1 MPTAAAN
8 AKRASV
14 HYHFFTTDTF
24 RAANIPIL
32 GLRLE
37 LLPRSR
43 RREAVELLAEAF
55 WGNRKH
61 FRMILRRLAPFE
73 ECQAIALVDDTLG
86 LIAIAVVEALHSTK
100 PHGDYKILYVHA
112 FVVRADLRK
121 RPGLKLGEKNFGVI
135 SNEFRSRFIAALLE
149 LAAFHSFHSMI
160 FTATLGERA
169 SVPFWIANKAAHFNE
184 KKSVS
189 IVLQNSYN
197 FAAGFKPLG
206 VLDQSPLPFLHRLFP
221 CRNQSPIFAGDDST
235 PPMGYSVRHTLRAKN
250 WTELCARF
258 LRIFR
263 ASTIPEIRAIR
274 DKFPIHHFKA
284 ETRIEDVMKS
294 VVEAR
299 VDSRGRTRAA
309 AAKQRAS
316 EGISQ
321 IDPRRPVSREPGPND
336 EVRPERPHGVFV
348 YVVDGRRARLLTELQ
363 MREHLSIV
371 HDLLLYR
378 VPRIV
383 ARLQE
388 IGFEVEKTIT
398 GEDCYVGPDGIA
410 YPSVVEAAAAVGAP
424 QTVAGLFIVLAH
436 YTLVPRTNELELL
449 PPREQQQIR
458 KTIRSAIVRA
468 SAGQTNTQS
477 LLCLTDSQRR
487 PRRFR
492 VYPNPNVGI
501 ICGKPPEGGKG
512 EFYACSAYLIETYSN
527 DGHRGL
533 CSNGAH
539 VSCLNY
545 YMRFNLIPGVR
556 PVGAMFCSVLCQVRG
571 VALKLRIVHHPDDP
585 DILFVPQIEFPG
597 ALPAAML
604 LSTQITRPMR
614 LADRRDLRTRL
625 RSLGLSCDGIDA
637 LETPWSDY
645 ESKRHASHLLDAAS
659 LTWSAVSNEH
669 ADHIPAGLPPL
680 PPPSL
685 LPPPP
690 AFEEHLEMLLD
701 NDEPMPLPQEAQV
714 PPVDGTA
721 VVAAMSDD
729 AEAEAAEHQQ
739 QHTGDVAAQHQ
750 KESPNKAG
758 TSVLLETRSE
768 SIGQEMDPFLP
779 DQAEDVVAN
788 TRQRTPRHEPANL
801 ELDVSVAA
809 AESLDAQHTPDQLTA
824 YPELAERNHGVESV
838 DEVQAARA
846 REDRRIANE
855 PPMGYERPRAAMA
868 DVEDFPAEFVDQ
880 EDDDEEDNDDDK
892 DSDTAKDEDAPRGDD
907 DRDDEEYVE
916 EKEIEEEEEEEE
928 EGRRDIRGGRVG
940 RRAAG
945 LRAPQI
951 RWTPDEHERFVAAVK
966 KYDAK
971 NWKLVA
977 REVGN
982 RTDLQCKNHYY
993 RTYEAEYV
1001 AQRESIQNAIR
1012 EEERK
1017 ARWLAFDKPYLECD
1031 AWNHVYDLEGGT
1043 WELPSTVDPDVPIH
1057 QLSLE
1062 DHEAS
1067 LDAYFA
1073 FEAQELTR
1081 DQSEEETMVGYVRD
1095 RVIGRRREFDMYET
1109 YFGAQQA
1116 FEDAVVE
1123 AVLAMHRLRRP
1134 DGSYARLPAEAFD
1147 FDDDFEPTRGDQEE
1161 EDHSSTPSP
1170 EPVDKVIRINQTTG
1184 EVLTSTE
1191 IRERIAVREQHEREL
1206 SSSSSMVTD
1215 EQQLSPKTLEDLV
1228 PNQLVVW
1235 RRWVDTE
1242 HLRKK
1247 PSREIGQSPARR
1259 NKV

>member
-1 MPTAAAN
+1 MPADPG
-8 AKRASV
+8 AKRV
-14 HYHFFTTDTF
+14 HYHFFTDDTF

-55 WGNRKH
+55 WGNRPH
-61 FRMILRRLAPFE
+61 FRMVLRRLKPFE

-86 LIAIAVVEALHSTK
+86 LIAIAVVEAMHSTK
-100 PHGDYKILYVHA
+100 PRGNYKILYVHA
-112 FVVRADLRK
+112 FVARVDLRK
-121 RPGLKLGEKNFGVI
+121 RPGLKLGT
-135 SNEFRSRFIAALLE
+135 RFIAALLE
-149 LAAFHSFHSMI
+149 LAAFHSFHSVI

-169 SVPFWIANKAAHFNE
+169 SVPFWIANKAAHFSD
-184 KKSVS
+184 KKFVS
-189 IVLQNSYN
+189 IVLQNSYK
-197 FAAGFKPLG
+197 FATG
-206 VLDQSPLPFLHRLFP
+206 
-221 CRNQSPIFAGDDST
+221 NQSPIFAADDST
-235 PPMGYSVRHTLRAKN
+235 PPMGYSIRHALRAQN
-250 WTELCARF
+250 WTDLCARL
-258 LRIFR
+258 LRIFQ
-263 ASTIPEIRAIR
+263 ASTMPEIRVLR

-316 EGISQ
+316 EGVSQ
-321 IDPRRPVSREPGPND
+321 TDPRRPVSREPGPND

-348 YVVDGRRARLLTELQ
+348 YVVDGRRARLLSELQ
-363 MREHLSIV
+363 ML
-371 HDLLLYR
+371 
-378 VPRIV
+378 

-388 IGFEVEKTIT
+388 MGFVVEKTIT
-398 GEDCYVGPDGIA
+398 GDVCYVGPDGIA

-436 YTLVPRTNELELL
+436 YTLVPRANELELL
-449 PPREQQQIR
+449 PLAREQQQIR
-458 KTIRSAIVRA
+458 STIRSAIVRA
-468 SAGQTNTQS
+468 SAGQTNTTS
-477 LLCLTDSQRR
+477 LSCLTDSQRR
-487 PRRFR
+487 PCRFR
-492 VYPNPNVGI
+492 DSAHRPNLGI

-512 EFYACSAYLIETYSN
+512 EFYACSAYLIDTYSN
-527 DGHRGL
+527 NGRRGL

-539 VSCLNY
+539 ISCLNY

-625 RSLGLSCDGIDA
+625 QSLGVSCDGIDA

-669 ADHIPAGLPPL
+669 NDRIPAGLPPL

-701 NDEPMPLPQEAQV
+701 NDEPTPLPEEADV
-714 PPVDGTA
+714 PPVDGA
-721 VVAAMSDD
+721 VVVAAMSDD
-729 AEAEAAEHQQ
+729 DEAAEQ
-739 QHTGDVAAQHQ
+739 QHTRDVAAQNHQ
-750 KESPNKAG
+750 ESNAYEPVA
-758 TSVLLETRSE
+758 LDARSE
-768 SIGQEMDPFLP
+768 SIGREMDPFLP
-779 DQAEDVVAN
+779 DRGDDAIAN
-788 TRQRTPRHEPANL
+788 TRQQTPRPVPATL
-801 ELDVSVAA
+801 ELDVSTAA

-855 PPMGYERPRAAMA
+855 PPMGHERPRAAMA

-892 DSDTAKDEDAPRGDD
+892 DSDATKDEDVPRGED

-928 EGRRDIRGGRVG
+928 RRDIRGGRVG

-945 LRAPQI
+945 LRAP
-951 RWTPDEHERFVAAVK
+951 RRAWTPDEHERFVAAVK
-966 KYDAK
+966 KHDAK
-971 NWKLVA
+971 NWKFVA
-977 REVGN
+977 REVGT
-982 RTDLQCKNHYY
+982 RTWQQCCMRYNNTFK
-993 RTYEAEYV
+993 AEYV

-1134 DGSYARLPAEAFD
+1134 DGSYARLPAELLI
-1147 FDDDFEPTRGDQEE
+1147 
-1161 EDHSSTPSP
+1161 STTISNQR
-1170 EPVDKVIRINQTTG
+1170 VVIRINQTTG

-1215 EQQLSPKTLEDLV
+1215 EQQSFPETLEDLV

-1247 PSREIGQSPARR
+1247 PKRKIDKPGNRV
-1259 NKV
+1259 KV

>member
-14 HYHFFTTDTF
+14 HYHFFTDDTF

-55 WGNRKH
+55 WGNRRH
-61 FRMILRRLAPFE
+61 FRMVLRRLKPFE

-86 LIAIAVVEALHSTK
+86 LIAIAVVEAMHSTQ
-100 PHGDYKILYVHA
+100 PHGNYKILYVHA

-121 RPGLKLGEKNFGVI
+121 RPGLKLGT
-135 SNEFRSRFIAALLE
+135 RFIAALLE
-149 LAAFHSFHSMI
+149 LAAFHSFHSVI

-197 FAAGFKPLG
+197 FAAGFKPLR
-206 VLDQSPLPFLHRLFP
+206 VLEPPPLS
-221 CRNQSPIFAGDDST
+221 NQSPIFAADDST
-235 PPMGYSVRHTLRAKN
+235 PPMGYSVRHTLRAQN

-258 LRIFR
+258 LRIFQ
-263 ASTIPEIRAIR
+263 ASTVPEIRALR
-274 DKFPIHHFKA
+274 DKFPIQHFKA

-316 EGISQ
+316 EGVSQ
-321 IDPRRPVSREPGPND
+321 TDPRRPVSREPGPNA

-363 MREHLSIV
+363 ML
-371 HDLLLYR
+371 
-378 VPRIV
+378 

-388 IGFEVEKTIT
+388 MGFYVEKTIT

-477 LLCLTDSQRR
+477 LLCLTDSQR
-487 PRRFR
+487 
-492 VYPNPNVGI
+492 I

-512 EFYACSAYLIETYSN
+512 EFYACSAYLIDTYSN
-527 DGHRGL
+527 NGRRGL

-539 VSCLNY
+539 ISCLNY

-597 ALPAAML
+597 ALPAVML

-614 LADRRDLRTRL
+614 LADRRDLRSRL
-625 RSLGLSCDGIDA
+625 QSLGVSCDGIDA

-669 ADHIPAGLPPL
+669 ADRIPAGLPPL

-701 NDEPMPLPQEAQV
+701 NDEPTPLPQEAQV
-714 PPVDGTA
+714 PPVDGA
-721 VVAAMSDD
+721 VVVAAMSDD
-729 AEAEAAEHQQ
+729 DEAAEQ
-739 QHTGDVAAQHQ
+739 QHTRDVAAQNRH
-750 KESPNKAG
+750 ESNAG
-758 TSVLLETRSE
+758 EPVALDTHSE
-768 SIGQEMDPFLP
+768 SIGREMDQFLP
-779 DQAEDVVAN
+779 DKGDDAIAN
-788 TRQRTPRHEPANL
+788 TRQQTPRPVPATL
-801 ELDVSVAA
+801 ELDVSTAA

-907 DRDDEEYVE
+907 DRDDEECVE

-982 RTDLQCKNHYY
+982 RTDLQCANHYY
-993 RTYEAEYV
+993 RTFKAEYV
-1001 AQRESIQNAIR
+1001 AQREADLQARR
-1012 EEERK
+1012 EALQKEIAK
-1017 ARWLAFDKPYLECD
+1017 CD

-1215 EQQLSPKTLEDLV
+1215 EQQSFPETLEDLV
-1228 PNQLVVW
+1228 PNQVVVW

-1247 PSREIGQSPARR
+1247 PSSVIGQSPARR

>member
-1 MPTAAAN
+1 MPAADPG
-8 AKRASV
+8 AKRV
-14 HYHFFTTDTF
+14 HYHFFATDTF
-24 RAANIPIL
+24 RATNIPIL

-61 FRMILRRLAPFE
+61 FRMVLRRLKPFE

-86 LIAIAVVEALHSTK
+86 LIAIAVVEGMHSTQ
-100 PHGDYKILYVHA
+100 PHGNYKILYVHA
-112 FVVRADLRK
+112 FVVRADVRK
-121 RPGLKLGEKNFGVI
+121 RPGLKLGT
-135 SNEFRSRFIAALLE
+135 RFIAALLE

-169 SVPFWIANKAAHFNE
+169 SVPFWIANKAAHFSE
-184 KKSVS
+184 KKIVS
-189 IVLQNSYN
+189 IVLKNSYN
-197 FAAGFKPLG
+197 FAAG
-206 VLDQSPLPFLHRLFP
+206 
-221 CRNQSPIFAGDDST
+221 NQSPIFAADDST
-235 PPMGYSVRHTLRAKN
+235 PPMGYSIRHTLRAQN
-250 WTELCARF
+250 WTDLCARL
-258 LRIFR
+258 LRIFQ
-263 ASTIPEIRAIR
+263 ASTIPEIRALR

-284 ETRIEDVMKS
+284 ETRIEDVMNS

-321 IDPRRPVSREPGPND
+321 TDPRRPVSREPGPND
-336 EVRPERPHGVFV
+336 EVRPERPRGVFV
-348 YVVDGRRARLLTELQ
+348 YVVDGRRARLLTEVCSHSSPCKTFSPQLQ
-363 MREHLSIV
+363 ML
-371 HDLLLYR
+371 
-378 VPRIV
+378 

-388 IGFEVEKTIT
+388 MGFDVEKTIT
-398 GEDCYVGPDGIA
+398 GDVCYVGPDGIA

-436 YTLVPRTNELELL
+436 YTLVPRANELELL

-458 KTIRSAIVRA
+458 SIIRSAIVRA
-468 SAGQTNTQS
+468 SAGQTNTTS
-477 LLCLTDSQRR
+477 LSCLTDSQR
-487 PRRFR
+487 
-492 VYPNPNVGI
+492 I

-512 EFYACSAYLIETYSN
+512 EFFACSAYLIETYSN
-527 DGHRGL
+527 DGRRGL

-539 VSCLNY
+539 ISCLNY

-625 RSLGLSCDGIDA
+625 QSLGVSCDGIDA

-669 ADHIPAGLPPL
+669 ADRIPAGLPPL

-701 NDEPMPLPQEAQV
+701 NDEPTPLPEEADV
-714 PPVDGTA
+714 PPVDGTV

-729 AEAEAAEHQQ
+729 AEAAEQQQ

-750 KESPNKAG
+750 KESLNKAG

-768 SIGQEMDPFLP
+768 SIGREMDPFLP
-779 DQAEDVVAN
+779 DQAEDAVAN
-788 TRQRTPRHEPANL
+788 TRQQNSRRGPAKL

-824 YPELAERNHGVESV
+824 YPELAERHHGVESV
-838 DEVQAARA
+838 DEVQAART

-855 PPMGYERPRAAMA
+855 PLMGYERPRAAMA
-868 DVEDFPAEFVDQ
+868 DVEDLPDNVGFVDE
-880 EDDDEEDNDDDK
+880 EDDDVEDDDDK
-892 DSDTAKDEDAPRGDD
+892 DSDAAKDEDAPRGDD
-907 DRDDEEYVE
+907 NRDDEEYVDEMGE
-916 EKEIEEEEEEEE
+916 EKEDGVRRNVL
-928 EGRRDIRGGRVG
+928 GRRICATRAP
-940 RRAAG
+940 RRA
-945 LRAPQI
+945 
-951 RWTPDEHERFVAAVK
+951 WTPDEQERFVAAVK

-982 RTDLQCKNHYY
+982 RTDLQCANHYH
-993 RTYEAEYV
+993 RTYETEYV

-1073 FEAQELTR
+1073 FEAKELTR

-1147 FDDDFEPTRGDQEE
+1147 FDDDFEPSRGGQEE

-1215 EQQLSPKTLEDLV
+1215 EQQSFPETLEDLV

-1247 PSREIGQSPARR
+1247 PSRAIDRPGNRV
-1259 NKV
+1259 KV